1 MSTPTSDV
9 AAHAR
14 WHESLSASRERRAA
28 AGRKRRRRFRA
39 RTLLIAAALSML
51 VLSAGVALAASTGGS
66 GSSGSK
72 SGTLQLGS
80 KGSAVKQLQRKLHVS
95 PVSGY
100 FGNETRAAVKRFQ
113 RSHSLSAD
121 GVAGPATLR
130 RLGIRASGSGY
141 ATGGSAP
148 SNGGSSNG
156 SGGGSNVKLPREL
169 QKIAQCESGGNPRAV
184 SRSGRYR
191 GKFQFD
197 QATWEAAGGKGDPA
211 AASESKQDR
220 IALRLYRKRGTAP
233 WPNCA

>member
-1 MSTPTSDV
+1 MPAPISDL

-39 RTLLIAAALSML
+39 RTLLMAAALSML
-51 VLSAGVALAASTGGS
+51 VLSAGVALAASSGGS
-66 GSSGSK
+66 SSGK
-72 SGTLQLGS
+72 SQTLQLGS
-80 KGSAVKQLQRKLHVS
+80 KGSAVKELQRKLHVS

-100 FGNETRAAVKRFQ
+100 FGNETRSAVKRFQ
-113 RSHSLSAD
+113 RGHGLTAD

-130 RLGIRASGSGY
+130 KLGIRASGSGY

-148 SNGGSSNG
+148 SSGSSRTAAARAARTSSCRASSSG
-156 SGGGSNVKLPREL
+156 SRSASPAA
-169 QKIAQCESGGNPRAV
+169 IPRAV

-191 GKFQFD
+191 GKYQFD
-197 QATWEAAGGKGDPA
+197 QATWEAVGGTGDPA
-211 AASESKQDR
+211 AASESTQDR
-220 IALRLYRKRGTAP
+220 IALRLYHKRGTAP

>member
-1 MSTPTSDV
+1 MHSPTSDV

-28 AGRKRRRRFRA
+28 AGRSRRRRFRA

-51 VLSAGVALAASTGGS
+51 VLTAGVALAASGGTT
-66 GSSGSK
+66 SSSSK
-72 SGTLQLGS
+72 SSGTLSLGS
-80 KGSAVKQLQRKLHVS
+80 TGTAVKQLQRKLGVS

-100 FGNETRAAVKRFQ
+100 FGNETRGAVKRFQ
-113 RSHSLSAD
+113 KRHGLAAD

-130 RLGIRASGSGY
+130 ALGIRVTKSSY

-148 SNGGSSNG
+148 SSGSSSRG
-156 SGGGSNVKLPREL
+156 SSVKLPAVLRR
-169 QKIAQCESGGNPRAV
+169 IAQCESGGNPRAI

-197 QATWEAAGGKGDPA
+197 QATWEGAGGSGDPA
-211 AASESKQDR
+211 AAPESTQDK
-220 IALRLYRKRGTAP
+220 IALALYRKRGTAP